1 MGKLEE
7 LRQKNAEVLAGN
19 EQNVQ
24 AQHAAGK
31 KTARERISSLLDK
44 GSFVEIEKFVKRT
57 LATPGFEAAS
67 ETGEGVVC
75 GYGTVADRAVFI
87 YAQDYTVLSGSLSA
101 AHASKIIKVMDMA
114 AKNGVPVIGVLD
126 SGGARISEGIAAID
140 STAAILNKYNEISGV
155 VPTVT
160 IVAGPCIGTAAY
172 ITAVS
177 DFTLMVDGISAVAL
191 HGPQIYASAL
201 GKGIEAKEFFGARNH
216 AEKTGLAQFV
226 CANEDECAGTVK
238 KLISFLPSNNLDEA
252 PYEVTA
258 DDLNR
263 QLSFTGEEKY
273 DAKAV
278 IAAVCDGG
286 DLLELQSAYAAD
298 IILAFGR
305 INGNVC
311 GFIANSDTDITG
323 AGAKKAARF
332 VELLDAF
339 NIPVV
344 TLANCGGTK
353 FDVEAEQD
361 SLIRDAAR
369 LISAYAQAGIP
380 KLTLITGKAV
390 GDGFAVMCP
399 KALGADMVYAWPNA
413 EISSMPSEA
422 GALVLYEDE
431 IDKAEDGVA
440 AKAQMKD
447 KYIAEYANPW
457 QAAAQGVIDD
467 VIEPAHTR
475 QILVAALEMTIS
487 KRENKLPK
495 KHGVLPL

>member
-7 LRQKNAEVLAGN
+7 LRQKNADLLAGN

-31 KTARERISSLLDK
+31 KTARERISSLLDE

-57 LATPGFEAAS
+57 FATPGFEAAS

-75 GYGTVADRAVFI
+75 GYGTIADRAVFI

-101 AHASKIIKVMDMA
+101 AHASKIIKVIDMA

-126 SGGARISEGIAAID
+126 SGGARISEGIAAVG
-140 STAAILNKYNEISGV
+140 STAAILNKYNEVSGV

-160 IVAGPCIGTAAY
+160 VVAGPCIGTAAY

-177 DFTLMVDGISAVAL
+177 DFTLMVDGVSAVAL

-201 GKGIEAKEFFGARNH
+201 GKEIEAKDFFGARNH
-216 AEKTGLAQFV
+216 AEKTGLAQFE
-226 CANEDECAGTVK
+226 CANEDECAGVVK
-238 KLISFLPSNNLDEA
+238 KLVSFLPSNNLDEA

-263 QLSFTGEEKY
+263 QLPFTGEEAY

-286 DLLELQSAYAAD
+286 DMLELQAAYAPD
-298 IILAFGR
+298 MVLALGR
-305 INGNVC
+305 ISGNVC
-311 GFIANSDTDITG
+311 GFVANAAVDLTG
-323 AGAKKAARF
+323 AGARKAARF

-344 TLANCGGTK
+344 TLANCGGTE
-353 FDVEAEQD
+353 FDMDAEQD
-361 SLIRDAAR
+361 SLIMDTAR
-369 LISAYAQAGIP
+369 LISAYAQAGVP
-380 KLTLITGKAV
+380 KLTLVTGKAV
-390 GDGFAVMCP
+390 GDGFAAMCP
-399 KALGADMVYAWPNA
+399 KALGADMAYAWPNA
-413 EISSMPSEA
+413 EISSMPAEA
-422 GALVLYEDE
+422 GALILYEDE
-431 IDKAEDGVA
+431 IGKAEDGVA
-440 AKAQMKD
+440 AKAQMKE

-457 QAAAQGVIDD
+457 QAAEQGVIDD

-475 QILVAALEMTIS
+475 QILVSALEMTIS